1 MITKCLDI
9 KVKMSEMYNQVW
21 DSASF
26 HCLVLISGYS
36 TLFLVI
42 TGGLQNGDSSENT
55 EHPLI
60 WCTVICWAF
69 WHFFPFFFN
78 MKIGQIIKKVQA
90 QKLIQTRGSDI
101 DNWVKYF
108 ILQPILLILV
118 QGVNKNQLNI
128 FAQNWG
134 N

>member
-1 MITKCLDI
+1 
-9 KVKMSEMYNQVW
+9 
-21 DSASF
+21 
-26 HCLVLISGYS
+26 
-36 TLFLVI
+36 
-42 TGGLQNGDSSENT
+42 
-55 EHPLI
+55 
-60 WCTVICWAF
+60 
-69 WHFFPFFFN
+69 

-90 QKLIQTRGSDI
+90 QKLIQSRGSDI

>member
-1 MITKCLDI
+1 
-9 KVKMSEMYNQVW
+9 
-21 DSASF
+21 
-26 HCLVLISGYS
+26 
-36 TLFLVI
+36 
-42 TGGLQNGDSSENT
+42 
-55 EHPLI
+55 
-60 WCTVICWAF
+60 
-69 WHFFPFFFN
+69 

-101 DNWVKYF
+101 DNWVKHF